1 MWYVYLNFFFFLQFT
16 RFPQFLSQFS
26 LFAYFYFL
34 INLFSACLLIHPFT
48 VIIIF
53 LFSVFGSF
61 ILFSFF
67 SLSLVCFL
75 YCISV
80 PLFLPSRDLF
90 FYRLGTFSSSDW
102 STSFFRFFFY
112 FFNSPFISTT
122 LLMHLSFSLFFLTLI
137 HLCLPKVLT
146 SPKKNEPSWINNKS
160 YSSSFNLLSARLVKR
175 VWLLKLKGLKE
186 SENIVMKIIFE
197 FCILNYWIK
206 CSTFTS

>member
-1 MWYVYLNFFFFLQFT
+1 MICLLKLFFLSPIYS
-16 RFPQFLSQFS
+16 FPTVSVSVFSFRLFLLFDQFL
-26 LFAYFYFL
+26 
-34 INLFSACLLIHPFT
+34 SACLLIHPFT

-61 ILFSFF
+61 ISFSFF